1 MSNRLFYRDRPLF
14 GLEVSQTGLR
24 TMALD
29 KKLHVL
35 GYGNLDV
42 DPIKLEESIT
52 KNTDY
57 LAQSMQQLLSQKIIG
72 RLPSNRVVLSVP
84 TARTFTRSMTLPT
97 SAEENLLE
105 AVQLESEQYIPV
117 PMSELCMDYEI
128 INRNKNTIEV
138 LMCAV
143 PKRIIN
149 ALVTAS
155 QAAHLDPVL
164 IEPAM
169 LSLARLVNKTE
180 EGHLPTIIVD
190 VGAASTDIAILDKT
204 IRVTGGATIGG
215 HTFTLDISR
224 HLKIPLE
231 EAHQL
236 KVHSGLGIGPKQAKI
251 QRALK
256 GSLTEIVAEIR
267 KVLRY
272 YAERIGSKSKIEQII
287 VVGGGS
293 NLPGLGDYLTETL
306 MMPARSGSPWQS
318 LNFDHLAQ
326 PSRSFR
332 ARYVTAVGLAMV
344 HPEEIWHD

>member
-1 MSNRLFYRDRPLF
+1 MSSRLFYRDRPLF

-29 KKLHVL
+29 KKMRVL

-42 DPIKLEESIT
+42 DPIKLEESIN
-52 KNTDY
+52 KGTDY
-57 LAQSMQQLLSQKIIG
+57 LMQSMHQLLSQKIIG
-72 RLPSNRVVLSVP
+72 HLPSNRVALSVP
-84 TARTFTRSMTLPT
+84 TARTFTRSMALPT

-117 PMSELCMDYEI
+117 PISELYMDYQVI
-128 INRNKNTIEV
+128 KRTKGSLEV

-143 PKRIIN
+143 PKRLVN

-164 IEPAM
+164 VEPAM
-169 LSLARLVNKTE
+169 LSLARLVNKIE
-180 EGHLPTIIVD
+180 DGQLPTIIVD
-190 VGAASTDIAILDKT
+190 VGAASTDIAILDRT
-204 IRVTGGATIGG
+204 IRVTGGAAIGG

-224 HLKIPLE
+224 KLKIPLE

-236 KVHSGLGIGPKQAKI
+236 KIHNGLGISPKQAKI
-251 QRALK
+251 HGALK
-256 GSLTEIVAEIR
+256 ESLDEITTEVR

-287 VVGGGS
+287 VVGSGS
-293 NLPGLGDYLTETL
+293 NLPGLGDYFTETL

-318 LNFDHLAQ
+318 LDFDHLAQ

-332 ARYVTAVGLAMV
+332 TRYVTAIGLAMV
-344 HPEEIWHD
+344 DPEDIWHD